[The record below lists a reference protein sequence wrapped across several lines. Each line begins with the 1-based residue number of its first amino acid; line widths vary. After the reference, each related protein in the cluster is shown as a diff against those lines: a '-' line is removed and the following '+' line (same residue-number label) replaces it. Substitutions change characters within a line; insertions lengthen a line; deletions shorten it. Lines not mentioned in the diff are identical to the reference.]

1 MTTLVIFGAPE
12 LVAFIVLV
20 VAYTRQT
27 LRGEKLR

>member
-1 MTTLVIFGAPE
+1 MKVLWIFGLPE
-12 LVAFIVLV
+12 YVALFVLV